1 MPILFYILL
10 YINTWSK
17 KMIFEITVTEFK
29 QFADRST
36 IYRYDCFIDNVFI
49 TFGTWTE
56 KQDLCSIYQHFI
68 NIVLREW
75 KTKYKDKYGM
85 NKITRHDM
93 ERINPLTIIREEIQD
108 IDLTLKKANEFIRL
122 QKMEGDFV

>member
-1 MPILFYILL
+1 
-10 YINTWSK
+10 
-17 KMIFEITVTEFK
+17 MIFEITVTEFN
-29 QFADRST
+29 QITDRST
-36 IYRYDCFIDNVFI
+36 IYRYDCFIDDVFI

-56 KQDLCSIYQHFI
+56 KQDLCSIYQYFI

-93 ERINPLTIIREEIQD
+93 ERMNPLTIIREEIQD